1 MNYRKRCYFK
11 KNLIGLWSL
20 ILILA
25 FSKCL
30 LLADDEGLAEGAGA
44 YLSMG
49 VGARPLGMGN
59 AFVAVADGSSSLYW
73 NPAGLSRIRRHQ
85 TMFMSGSLGV
95 DRFYNYLDYVYPL
108 IWGDDEDEGTFAS
121 SWSFGDEDQ
130 GPSYG
135 SVALGWINFSVK
147 NIEGRDDYGRPTGN
161 FEDKENTFI
170 VGFGKQF
177 GEKFSCGTSFK
188 YHIQKLE
195 REKATGF
202 GFDLGTM
209 YNPSPAWSF
218 GLCLQNIMGS
228 LKWSLDGGSAKDDI
242 LLNIRFG
249 SAYRAL
255 KDKLLLALDVEKTLE
270 QNIRFYF
277 GSEYQVLKNISI
289 RAGSSNFNPTLGTS
303 LTLPF
308 KMITMKLDYALLMD
322 VQEDLNWTN
331 RFSLRASF

>member
-1 MNYRKRCYFK
+1 MNSKKNYYLK
-11 KNLIGLWSL
+11 KNLISLWIL
-20 ILILA
+20 ILIFV
-25 FSKCL
+25 FSKCW

-49 VGARPLGMGN
+49 IGARPLGMGN

-85 TMFMSGSLGV
+85 TMLMSGSLGV

-108 IWGDDEDEGTFAS
+108 VWGDDEEGGTFAS

-135 SVALGWINFSVK
+135 GVALGWINFSVK

-161 FEDKENTFI
+161 FEDKENTLI

-177 GEKFSCGTSFK
+177 GGKFSCGTSFK

-195 REKATGF
+195 KEKATGF
-202 GFDLGTM
+202 SFDFGTM
-209 YNPSPAWSF
+209 YDPSLAWSF
-218 GLCLQNIMGS
+218 GLCVQNIMGS
-228 LKWSLDGGSAKDDI
+228 LKWSLDGGSVKDDI

-255 KDKLLLALDVEKTLE
+255 KNKLLLALDVEKTLQ

-277 GSEYQVLKNISI
+277 GSEYQISKNVSL

-303 LTLPF
+303 LILPF
-308 KMITMKLDYALLMD
+308 KIFTMKLDYALLMD
-322 VQEDLNWTN
+322 MQEDLNWTN